1 MKRIIGQVLFLLMIA
16 LAIPQTIAAQEVK
29 ELTMSEFSKKV
40 ANVENTEEWKFLG
53 KRPAIVDFYASWC
66 GPCKKMAPIL
76 DQLAKEYEGKVDI
89 YKVNVDKEQKLAALF
104 SIRSIPS
111 LLFIPMSDK
120 PIMAQGALPKDELK
134 KAIDDVLLQTGK

>member
-53 KRPAIVDFYASWC
+53 KRPGDSGFLCLVVW
-66 GPCKKMAPIL
+66 P
-76 DQLAKEYEGKVDI
+76 V
-89 YKVNVDKEQKLAALF
+89 
-104 SIRSIPS
+104 
-111 LLFIPMSDK
+111 
-120 PIMAQGALPKDELK
+120 
-134 KAIDDVLLQTGK
+134 

>member
-1 MKRIIGQVLFLLMIA
+1 
-16 LAIPQTIAAQEVK
+16 
-29 ELTMSEFSKKV
+29 
-40 ANVENTEEWKFLG
+40 
-53 KRPAIVDFYASWC
+53 
-66 GPCKKMAPIL
+66 MAPIL